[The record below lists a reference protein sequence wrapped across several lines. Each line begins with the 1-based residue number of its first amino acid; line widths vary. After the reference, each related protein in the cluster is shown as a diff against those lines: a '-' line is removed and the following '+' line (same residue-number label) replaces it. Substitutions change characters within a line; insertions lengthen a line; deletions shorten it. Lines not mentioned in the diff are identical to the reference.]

1 MKTYR
6 SHTFV
11 AEITESHLRTNPNH
25 RLAMRERALRPALR
39 LGLHLGGVLLL
50 VIVMP
55 MRSRAEGEVHQREE
69 GEDVRLNESD
79 EDLEEIER
87 DRAEHREKEA
97 DHDQQ
102 HLAGEDI
109 AEETEAERDDAQRLE
124 QQLQQADDQ
133 PNRPVLQ
140 GEV

>member
-6 SHTFV
+6 SHAFV
-11 AEITESHLRTNPNH
+11 AEITDSHLRTNPNH
-25 RLAMRERALRPALR
+25 RLVMRERTLGTTLR
-39 LGLHLGGVLLL
+39 LGLHLASVLLL
-50 VIVMP
+50 RILMP

-97 DHDQQ
+97 DHDEQ
-102 HLAGEDI
+102 HLASEDV

-124 QQLQQADDQ
+124 QQLQQAHD
-133 PNRPVLQ
+133 
-140 GEV
+140 